1 MCAVQEC
8 RGPIEV
14 ARYATEPEPQRN
26 SICSRKLGS
35 RMSREAST
43 AVSTS
48 SEFPPVWRMA
58 GQRDSEA
65 PKEIS
70 RKNLPASDFAQESAR
85 HESGG
90 GGTSR

>member
-1 MCAVQEC
+1 MQEC
-8 RGPIEV
+8 RGAIEA

-48 SEFPPVWRMA
+48 SEFPPTWRMA
-58 GQRDSEA
+58 GQREAEA
-65 PKEIS
+65 PEEIS
-70 RKNLPASDFAQESAR
+70 RKSRPASDFSKASAR
-85 HESGG
+85 QESGG
-90 GGTSR
+90 GGTGR